1 MAGEDLLE
9 DAIVDAAVAG
19 PVTERLGPRRDRR
32 RADHDRRPTGRGAA
46 DRPPGP
52 RFGPDDLRRVRT
64 AVAHAAMLV
73 VLDRVRRHAHV
84 GAATAEA
91 ETGRLAEAL
100 AAGSDETRVARLLA
114 RLAAE
119 ALGAERAVCTGRRAT
134 TWR

>member
-1 MAGEDLLE
+1 
-9 DAIVDAAVAG
+9 
-19 PVTERLGPRRDRR
+19 
-32 RADHDRRPTGRGAA
+32 
-46 DRPPGP
+46 
-52 RFGPDDLRRVRT
+52 
-64 AVAHAAMLV
+64 MLV

-119 ALGAERAVCTGRRAT
+119 ALGAERAVLYRAT
-134 TWR
+134 GDELALIAGYGFRRDEIAAAPGRALAADADRARRGARDRR